1 MKVFFLSLLIT
12 QILNSTDNQNFNI
25 PKSMHKI
32 MISKEAIN
40 NSRTEIERKKHEQA
54 IKFLEKKLEDQEKQ
68 NHEE

>member
-1 MKVFFLSLLIT
+1 
-12 QILNSTDNQNFNI
+12 
-25 PKSMHKI
+25 